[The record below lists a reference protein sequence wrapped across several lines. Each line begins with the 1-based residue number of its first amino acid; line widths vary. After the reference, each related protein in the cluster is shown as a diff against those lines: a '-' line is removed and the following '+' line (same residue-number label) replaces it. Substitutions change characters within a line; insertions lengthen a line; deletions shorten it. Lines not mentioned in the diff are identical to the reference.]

1 MLCLLSLSHK
11 QGQSVDDGIGMGK
24 KVRQDDDDGFSEVVP
39 IPGLWTICMVM
50 DDGGSYLTFDVV
62 SHYQCC
68 QFKMLVNTE
77 YNSARGVK

>member
-39 IPGLWTICMVM
+39 IPGLW
-50 DDGGSYLTFDVV
+50 YL
-62 SHYQCC
+62 HG
-68 QFKMLVNTE
+68 N
-77 YNSARGVK
+77 G